1 MQHQIAQVAT
11 QLEAARLLTYNA
23 ARLAEAGRPFIK
35 EASMAKYYQAAEV
48 TAVSSLSAIVSPLLK
63 VSPVTERITCNAR
76 FAVKPVNALLPGAS
90 FSVRAWKVKWPPRN
104 EPLTPLEKTLKTKQG
119 H

>member
-35 EASMAKYYQAAEV
+35 EASMAKYYAAEV
-48 TAVSSLSAIVSPLLK
+48 TAGSSLSAVLSLLLK
-63 VSPVTERITCNAR
+63 VSSVTERITRNAR
-76 FAVKPVNALLPGAS
+76 FAVKSVNALFPGAS
-90 FSVRAWKVKWPPRN
+90 SQSASGR
-104 EPLTPLEKTLKTKQG
+104 
-119 H
+119 